1 MDPQERNLA
10 YLWDMREAARLIT
23 NFLHGATYAHFM
35 SDKMMQSAVE
45 RQLEIIGEAARRI
58 TPEYQQ
64 AHPDIPWRG
73 IIGLRNILTH
83 EYGEVKL
90 DRVWLIASTSIPEL
104 LANLDALIPPM
115 DDEA

>member
-1 MDPQERNLA
+1 MDPQARNFA
-10 YLWDMREAARLIT
+10 YLWDMREAARLIA
-23 NFLHGATYAHFM
+23 NFLQGATYTHFM

-73 IIGLRNILTH
+73 MIGLRNILTH
-83 EYGEVKL
+83 DYGEVKH
-90 DRVWLIASTSIPEL
+90 DRVWLIASTSITEL
-104 LANLDALIPPM
+104 VDYTR
-115 DDEA
+115 

>member
-1 MDPQERNLA
+1 MAPQERNLA
-10 YLWDMREAARLIT
+10 YLWDMREAARLIS
-23 NFLHGATYAHFM
+23 NFLRGATYANFV

-45 RQLEIIGEAARRI
+45 RQLEIMGEAARRI
-58 TPEYQQ
+58 TAEYQQ

-73 IIGLRNILTH
+73 VIGLRNILTH

-104 LANLDALIPPM
+104 ITILDALIPPI